1 MNDPFEEKLRMLKP
15 GTLPAAVRM
24 RLADPPTGFGKP
36 NHWLYPS
43 FGALLA
49 AAASIALVLHFK
61 TGPAPT
67 PGSVGNVPLLAQST
81 EQRVTS
87 VRPLSVFTDQTNRKW
102 KLMEV
107 SWIEEDTMVSTTH
120 PVAVQTRNQ
129 YRTIVPSEI
138 QFD

>member
-15 GTLPAAVRM
+15 GILPAEVQV
-24 RLADPPTGFGKP
+24 RLADPPTGFGKST
-36 NHWLYPS
+36 HWLYPS
-43 FGALLA
+43 FGGLLA

-61 TGPAPT
+61 TGPAPA
-67 PGSVGNVPLLAQST
+67 PRSVGNAPLLAQST

-87 VRPLSVFTDQTNRKW
+87 VRPLSVFTDNTNRKW

-107 SWIEEDTMVSTTH
+107 SWVEEDTMVSTTH